1 MDVVFINFS
10 VICVLQYLFSSAENY
25 VATLTLGG
33 AGAHATYYHKAN
45 DQVSNINPKCVIV

>member
-1 MDVVFINFS
+1 MDAKDNS
-10 VICVLQYLFSSAENY
+10 LFSPGDNF

-45 DQVSNINPKCVIV
+45 DQVINVVHVA